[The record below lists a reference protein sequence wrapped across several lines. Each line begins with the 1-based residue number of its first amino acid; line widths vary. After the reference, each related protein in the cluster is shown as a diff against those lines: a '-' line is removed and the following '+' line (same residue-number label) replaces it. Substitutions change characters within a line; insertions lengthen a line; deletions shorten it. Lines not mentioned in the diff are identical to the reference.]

1 ANRLGIDRVV
11 LAALDVALDIL
22 RRHQQHRAPQHA
34 QKPRPVMR
42 GAARLDADSRRRQLG
57 KEFLDL
63 AAPQL
68 PPQYRLLVLVNSMN
82 LKDMFG
88 RIQTNPDNR
97 HSDGSP
103 GCVVARSQPGTF
115 DAVGGRPHQQS
126 LSPVLSTSWWTASLP
141 ARGRDT
147 GNVSPRRLSVEWS
160 GAARSR
166 PSGPSRDAISPSVW
180 RSARRK
186 TTCSVS
192 AVVIAKAE

>member
-1 ANRLGIDRVV
+1 
-11 LAALDVALDIL
+11 
-22 RRHQQHRAPQHA
+22 
-34 QKPRPVMR
+34 MR
-42 GAARLDADSRRRQLG
+42 GAARLDADSHRRQLG

-97 HSDGSP
+97 RSDGSP

-126 LSPVLSTSWWTASLP
+126 LSRCCRPASEPVRCPVAVLTP
-141 ARGRDT
+141 AISRP
-147 GNVSPRRLSVEWS
+147 V
-160 GAARSR
+160 ARSSNGQVR
-166 PSGPSRDAISPSVW
+166 
-180 RSARRK
+180 
-186 TTCSVS
+186 
-192 AVVIAKAE
+192 AEQ